1 MAPPVNPA
9 AVILYGPPASG
20 KDTITRALASIDP
33 RYALFRR
40 LKTGSGNTNG
50 YRMASPG
57 DLAALRERGQVLY
70 QNDRY
75 GSTYVVDRPHLAAML
90 GAGQIPIVHIGQV
103 EGIRAVRSYPADW
116 ITVAL
121 RCARSTTARRA
132 RERGSADIEAR
143 LTAWDETLEDFSR
156 VGNAG
161 FFACLDTDTMKPDD
175 AAKAIDALVTVADRA
190 PRASPEGSQ
199 PG

>member
-1 MAPPVNPA
+1 MAPPVNPP

-20 KDTITRALASIDP
+20 KDTITRALASLDP
-33 RYALFRR
+33 RYALYRR
-40 LKTGSGNTNG
+40 LKTGTGNTNG

-57 DLAALRERGQVLY
+57 DLAALHDCGQVLY

-90 GAGQIPIVHIGQV
+90 GARQIPVVHIGQV
-103 EGIRAVRSYPADW
+103 KGIRAVRAYPAEW

-121 RCARSTTARRA
+121 WCARPTTARRA
-132 RERGSADIEAR
+132 RERGSADIGAR
-143 LTAWDETLEDFSR
+143 LTVWDETLEDFR
-156 VGNAG
+156 TAGNAG
-161 FFACLDTDTMKPDD
+161 FLARLDTDTMEPDD
-175 AAKAIDALVTVADRA
+175 AARAIDALVTADRA
-190 PRASPEGSQ
+190 PWTNPEGQQ

>member
-1 MAPPVNPA
+1 MNPA

-20 KDTITRALASIDP
+20 KDTITRALASLDP
-33 RYALFRR
+33 RYTLFRR
-40 LKTGSGNTNG
+40 LKIGNGNTSG

-90 GAGQIPIVHIGQV
+90 GAGQIPVVHIGQV
-103 EGIRAVRSYPADW
+103 EGIRAVRNYPADW

-121 RCARSTTARRA
+121 WCARSTTARRA
-132 RERGSADIEAR
+132 RERGSADIDAR
-143 LTAWDETLEDFSR
+143 LTAWDETLEDFR
-156 VGNAG
+156 MVGNAG
-161 FFACLDTDTMKPDD
+161 FLACLDTDTIEPGD
-175 AAKAIDALVTVADRA
+175 AAKAIDSLVAAGRT
-190 PRASPEGSQ
+190 PRTNPEGPQ